1 MDDNIQ
7 YPWERNIQL
16 IFYDFMNLNDVVKQ
30 CLGAKI
36 FSNSTDI
43 TWIHVVK
50 NALQESI
57 KISQI
62 PAVIS
67 SNKHQVLE
75 NMWE

>member
-1 MDDNIQ
+1 
-7 YPWERNIQL
+7 
-16 IFYDFMNLNDVVKQ
+16 MNLNDVVKQ
-30 CLGAKI
+30 WLGAKI

-75 NMWE
+75 NM

>member
-1 MDDNIQ
+1 
-7 YPWERNIQL
+7 
-16 IFYDFMNLNDVVKQ
+16 MNLNDVVKQ
-30 CLGAKI
+30 WLGAKI

-67 SNKHQVLE
+67 SNKHQVWKICESSLGRAP
-75 NMWE
+75 